1 VLVPHPAGERL
12 LGSPNDALDSV
23 KYSWENWRYKYVESL
38 GENVEFEFVD
48 ARGSVNVYIGAEG
61 AEGAERPPLPQYKDL
76 EGMVVSKTLRGQV
89 CFGHRMR
96 FVRATG
102 LFNTIEKLGLR
113 GPPRQG
119 L

>member
-1 VLVPHPAGERL
+1 MLVPHPAGERL
-12 LGSPNDALDSV
+12 LGLPNDARDSA

-38 GENVEFEFVD
+38 GENVEFEFAD
-48 ARGSVNVYIGAEG
+48 ARGSVNVYIGT
-61 AEGAERPPLPQYKDL
+61 ERPPLPQYKDL
-76 EGMVVSKTLRGQV
+76 EGMAVSKILRDQV

-113 GPPRQG
+113 GPPRQR

>member
-1 VLVPHPAGERL
+1 MTRRVGTASGWGTLV
-12 LGSPNDALDSV
+12 GSPNDARGSV

-48 ARGSVNVYIGAEG
+48 ARGSVNVYIGAE
-61 AEGAERPPLPQYKDL
+61 RPPLPQYKDL
-76 EGMVVSKTLRGQV
+76 EGMAVSKILRDQV

-113 GPPRQG
+113 GPPRQR